1 MKIQVIRKKASSL
14 RELGHEEVEIA
25 GAATLRELLTAVAR
39 VEFEKQHGSGG
50 APGADARERSEKRDA
65 PGAQGAGSRDGEL
78 EVQKAAAQVG
88 KRDAPATIPPR
99 MLHAGEEELKAQG
112 QLGKVQFGELYDERP
127 GDWEKALDTLFQ
139 DFEDGLYRVYV
150 DGTEYTKLSQPLSL
164 EENAQVVFLR
174 LVMLSG
180 RLW

>member
-14 RELGHEEVEIA
+14 RELGHEEVEV
-25 GAATLRELLTAVAR
+25 GEVSTLRELLTAVAR
-39 VEFEKQHGSGG
+39 VEFEKQHGTG
-50 APGADARERSEKRDA
+50 ASEDANQNGQVA
-65 PGAQGAGSRDGEL
+65 P
-78 EVQKAAAQVG
+78 AAAGRNGEAVSIGANRNGQ
-88 KRDAPATIPPR
+88 DASARMPR
-99 MLHAGEEELKAQG
+99 MLHASEEELKAQG
-112 QLGKVQFGELYDERP
+112 RLGKVRFGELYNEQS
-127 GDWEKALDTLFQ
+127 GDWERALGTLFQ

-150 DGTEYTKLSQPLSL
+150 DGTEYTELSQTLAM